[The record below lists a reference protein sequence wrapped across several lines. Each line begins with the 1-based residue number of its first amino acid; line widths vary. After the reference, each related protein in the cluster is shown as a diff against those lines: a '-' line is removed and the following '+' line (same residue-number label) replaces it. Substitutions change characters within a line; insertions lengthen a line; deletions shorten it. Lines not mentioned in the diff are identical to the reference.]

1 MSEIFTLPAPYKM
14 PIVELAKFEAMISK
28 SLVFTFVRFSDGE
41 CEILN
46 GNRLEISDSGVDWS
60 RGASSFIY
68 PRYDFK
74 SFDPNRDNEL
84 MKALLESAQYRAPA
98 YFKGIPTAHN
108 NAQFYSKQLYELNG
122 SSCEG
127 LTFSDLFVNSNYR
140 KFLSGLFVK
149 VKSSSSVALIGNYR
163 MDPSLVSSSWR
174 HHKVG
179 DDLFQQFQSTV
190 NECLEFIRSLPPYT
204 IVLSSA
210 SSISNIVGHMVHQE
224 GIPVTFIDVGTALHP
239 LMGLPDSRRE
249 YQSQLEKWR
258 PGTFRQKL
266 GYHLGGSSKIRW

>member
-1 MSEIFTLPAPYKM
+1 MSEIFTLPTPNKK
-14 PIVELAKFEAMISK
+14 PIAELAKFEAMISQG
-28 SLVFTFVRFSDGE
+28 LVFTFVRFSDGE
-41 CEILN
+41 CEILS
-46 GNRLEISDSGVDWS
+46 GNHLEISDSGVDWS

-74 SFDPNRDNEL
+74 SFDPDKDIDL
-84 MKALLESAQYRAPA
+84 MKALLESAQYRAPG

-108 NAQFYSKQLYELNG
+108 NSQVYSKQLYDLNG

-149 VKSSSSVALIGNYR
+149 VRSSPNVALIGNYR
-163 MDPSLVSSSWR
+163 MDPSLVSSHWT
-174 HHKVG
+174 HHKLG

-190 NECLEFIRSLPPYT
+190 SECLEFIRRLPPNT

-224 GIPVTFIDVGTALHP
+224 GIPVAFIDVGTALHP

-249 YQSQLEKWR
+249 YQSQLDEWR
-258 PGTFRQKL
+258 LGTLRRKL
-266 GYHLGGSSKIRW
+266 GYHFGGSSKIRW